1 MREKKLKTTSNLTGP
16 SKPPLAQSVQN
27 RMASTNGAW
36 TPAFERFTSVC
47 DGLWALHVW
56 GGLRATHAPVVQ
68 PSAAS
73 ATHPFGTGFGRP
85 RPTPVRCGLRPLLT
99 RVRRP
104 SAAASSQLWCGHG
117 RLSHTSMCK
126 LDFKRNVPVVIV
138 VEGSST
144 FVQLLHSQCVVLL
157 QSAPSSASCADCSRI
172 S

>member
-1 MREKKLKTTSNLTGP
+1 MREKMLKTTSDLTGP

-126 LDFKRNVPVVIV
+126 LDSKRNVPELKGLSSYRALRQFKSRWHCYRACKRGIPIR
-138 VEGSST
+138 GS
-144 FVQLLHSQCVVLL
+144 LRAC
-157 QSAPSSASCADCSRI
+157 CI
-172 S
+172 